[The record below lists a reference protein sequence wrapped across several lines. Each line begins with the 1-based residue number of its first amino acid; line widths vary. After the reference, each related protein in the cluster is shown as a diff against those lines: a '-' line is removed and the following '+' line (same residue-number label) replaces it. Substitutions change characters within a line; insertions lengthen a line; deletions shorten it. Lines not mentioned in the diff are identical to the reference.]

1 MRYQTLRFVFLGLF
15 LLASVSGTASGLNQ
29 AKPQEKSMQPKQ
41 PSGTLAALDPAKA
54 TAQAPE
60 TFRVNL
66 DTTKGPV
73 VIEVIRAWAPK
84 GADRFYNLVKA
95 GFFTDVAVFR
105 VIEGFMAQ
113 FGIHGNPSVSAVWRD
128 AKIQDDPVKQSNLRG
143 FISFAMAGPNTRTT
157 QFFIN
162 YGNNARLDSSGFSP
176 FGRVIQG
183 MENID
188 LLHSG
193 YGEGAPRGRGP
204 DQGRV
209 QTEGNAY
216 LKKDFPNLDYIKSA
230 TIVE

>member
-1 MRYQTLRFVFLGLF
+1 
-15 LLASVSGTASGLNQ
+15 
-29 AKPQEKSMQPKQ
+29 MQPKQ